1 MTNLLDNALKFGH
14 SAVIE
19 IDEDERQ
26 VAIRIMDNGPGIPE
40 AELGRCYSRSTGLK
54 RRATAK
60 RAAPG

>member
-1 MTNLLDNALKFGH
+1 MTNLLDNALKFGD

-26 VAIRIMDNGPGIPE
+26 VAIRIMDNGP
-40 AELGRCYSRSTGLK
+40 AFRRQNWRRYYSRSTGLK
-54 RRATAK
+54 RRATGK